1 MDRVMSLGNH
11 LWMQKFIR
19 TVGTSFGFTLPDFF
33 HTCPG
38 NVLGGSEN
46 SIAALIG
53 NFDNGKYYFTLCYII
68 KVDLVACKLDAAT
81 TATRE
86 SNHNMEEIELDA
98 ATTATRES
106 DDNMEGIELDA
117 ATTPTRKSNDKFE
130 GINLQ
135 CKKCNFVIDCSTE
148 LRDACALLSLS
159 RG

>member
-1 MDRVMSLGNH
+1 M
-11 LWMQKFIR
+11 
-19 TVGTSFGFTLPDFF
+19 
-33 HTCPG
+33 
-38 NVLGGSEN
+38 LGGSEN

-68 KVDLVACKLDAAT
+68 KVDLDACK
-81 TATRE
+81 
-86 SNHNMEEIELDA
+86 LDA

-117 ATTPTRKSNDKFE
+117 ATTLTRKPNDKFE

>member
-1 MDRVMSLGNH
+1 MELKKDRVMSLGNH
-11 LWMQKFIR
+11 LGMQKFIR
-19 TVGTSFGFTLPDFF
+19 TVGTCFGYTLPDFF

-68 KVDLVACKLDAAT
+68 KVDLDACK
-81 TATRE
+81 
-86 SNHNMEEIELDA
+86 LDA

-117 ATTPTRKSNDKFE
+117 ATTLTRKPNDKFE